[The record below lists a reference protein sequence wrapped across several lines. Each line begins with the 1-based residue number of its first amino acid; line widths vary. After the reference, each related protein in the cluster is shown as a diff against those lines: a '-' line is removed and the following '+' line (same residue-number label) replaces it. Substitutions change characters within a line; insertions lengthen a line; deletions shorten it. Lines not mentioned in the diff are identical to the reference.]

1 MHWDHDE
8 RQRRARNY
16 RLMFRGALACLLLS
30 AFFTLAGGIMAIAG
44 GDTMMLVYGLLM
56 LIWSV
61 GSAYLTVDST
71 VRILELETMEMQQ
84 RSG

>member
-16 RLMFRGALACLLLS
+16 RLMFRTALACLLLGV
-30 AFFTLAGGIMAIAG
+30 FFTLAGGIKAIAG
-44 GDTMMLVYGLLM
+44 GDTILLVYGLLM

-71 VRILELETMEMQQ
+71 VRIIELETMEMQQ

>member
-1 MHWDHDE
+1 MYWDHDE

-16 RLMFRGALACLLLS
+16 RLMFRSALGCLVFSVLM
-30 AFFTLAGGIMAIAG
+30 TLFGGVKATVD
-44 GDTMMLVYGLLM
+44 GDPVVLVFGLLM

-71 VRILELETMEMQQ
+71 VRIIEIETQERKQ
-84 RSG
+84 RFN

>member
-1 MHWDHDE
+1 MYWDYDE

-16 RLMFRGALACLLLS
+16 RLMFRTALACLLVSVLI
-30 AFFTLAGGIMAIAG
+30 TLAGGINATVG
-44 GDTMMLVYGLLM
+44 GDPMVLVYGLLM

-71 VRILELETMEMQQ
+71 VRIIEIETEERKQ
-84 RSG
+84 RSD